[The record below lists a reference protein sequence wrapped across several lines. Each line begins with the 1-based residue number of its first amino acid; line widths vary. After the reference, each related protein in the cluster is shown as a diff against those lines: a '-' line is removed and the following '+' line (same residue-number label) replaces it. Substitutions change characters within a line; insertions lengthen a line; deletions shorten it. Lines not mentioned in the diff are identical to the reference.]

1 MEDQEHKIIV
11 TVLHSVKSKSFTQRT
26 KQTSIVIKVVLLQS
40 TSNQCRKKSQAKLY
54 GPPVS
59 NEYPI
64 NDVIS
69 PCWGIFQ
76 WYYSLLRTS
85 AESNNHQCQ
94 RWVEMK
100 YKSFFCE
107 HFICAS
113 ADSMKRQLRRW
124 VATMRCKGTPQETF
138 SAYTSLSQPSKL
150 YMYA

>member
-26 KQTSIVIKVVLLQS
+26 NQTIIVIKVVLLQA
-40 TSNQCRKKSQAKLY
+40 TSNQCRKISQAKLY

-85 AESNNHQCQ
+85 AESNNHQRQ
-94 RWVEMK
+94 RWVERM
-100 YKSFFCE
+100 YRSFFFCE
-107 HFICAS
+107 HLFAPVQI
-113 ADSMKRQLRRW
+113 Q
-124 VATMRCKGTPQETF
+124 
-138 SAYTSLSQPSKL
+138 
-150 YMYA
+150 

>member
-59 NEYPI
+59 NEYTI
-64 NDVIS
+64 TDVIS

-76 WYYSLLRTS
+76 WYYSVLRTS
-85 AESNNHQCQ
+85 QTIINAKDG
-94 RWVEMK
+94 WK
-100 YKSFFCE
+100 
-107 HFICAS
+107 
-113 ADSMKRQLRRW
+113 
-124 VATMRCKGTPQETF
+124 
-138 SAYTSLSQPSKL
+138 
-150 YMYA
+150 